1 MSTRRRSSRL
11 PPPLHPRPRLRRQT
25 LPPPARLVLRARHPP
40 LVSRAHPRPR
50 RQLDPLP
57 LTLLLPAL
65 ATCSLLR
72 PRCELA
78 DMSSRPVLLALLV
91 GTIRR
96 TVSPTPG
103 LEVYLTDIPR
113 LTPVDPAGTW
123 TERTRKDAG
132 TSSDSPPRR
141 MLTGSLRT
149 GPDTYG
155 HYYVRKQS
163 TLKEWSRIMLW
174 IAAMFAALVLIVL
187 CLRFGS
193 AVAPSTYLQSL
204 RRKAVANEPPFEVSP
219 PFASP
224 NAISVLSYALI
235 AWIVYGMVQVASQVD
250 VPRHSLSL
258 LALYRALIVDL
269 HLAQPPRSPPSHRDP
284 DQIVPLVSSLIRVA
298 HPPSHCRRHTYP
310 RASLYVQGAISHPT
324 ERGEEADEVE
334 VEVEGRWERCVSPP
348 LSSIPSHSLPY

>member
-1 MSTRRRSSRL
+1 LSTRRPSSTL

-25 LPPPARLVLRARHPP
+25 LPPPGRLVLRARHPP
-40 LVSRAHPRPR
+40 LVSRARPRPR

-57 LTLLLPAL
+57 LALLLPAL

-78 DMSSRPVLLALLV
+78 DMSIRPVQLALLV

-103 LEVYLTDIPR
+103 LEVYLTDMPR
-113 LTPVDPAGTW
+113 LTPVDPAGSW

-193 AVAPSTYLQSL
+193 AVAPGTYLQSL
-204 RRKAVANEPPFEVSP
+204 RRKAVANEPPFAVSP

-235 AWIVYGMVQVASQVD
+235 AWIVYGIVHGNASRLRKSTYLD
-250 VPRHSLSL
+250 TP
-258 LALYRALIVDL
+258 
-269 HLAQPPRSPPSHRDP
+269 SPF
-284 DQIVPLVSSLIRVA
+284 
-298 HPPSHCRRHTYP
+298 
-310 RASLYVQGAISHPT
+310 SLYPERSSSTSTSPNLRDHHLRTVTPT
-324 ERGEEADEVE
+324 KS
-334 VEVEGRWERCVSPP
+334 SPSSP
-348 LSSIPSHSLPY
+348 LSSASPTRRLTTAVTRTHKHRSTYRGPSRIPQSEAKKLTKSKSASKVVGNAA